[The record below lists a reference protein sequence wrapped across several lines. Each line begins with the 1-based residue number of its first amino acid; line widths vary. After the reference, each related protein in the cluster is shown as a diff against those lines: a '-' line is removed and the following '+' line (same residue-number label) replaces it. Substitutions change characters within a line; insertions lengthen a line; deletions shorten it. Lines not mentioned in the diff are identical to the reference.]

1 MLTKLEDRVAK
12 LEGEMD
18 EVRHDVSDALAIRTE
33 LRAHI
38 KTLEALRETQL
49 EMGAKADRMDEKM
62 DREFA
67 AVRGEMHDGLAAVR
81 SEMHDGLAAVRGE
94 MHDGFAAVRSE
105 MREVFTKLNLGMAQ
119 ITALLNIAIGRE
131 GLPD

>member
-1 MLTKLEDRVAK
+1 MLTRLEDRVAK

-49 EMGAKADRMDEKM
+49 ETGEKM

-67 AVRGEMHDGLAAVR
+67 AVRSELHEGLAAVR
-81 SEMHDGLAAVRGE
+81 SEMR
-94 MHDGFAAVRSE
+94 DGF
-105 MREVFTKLNLGMAQ
+105 TKVALGMAQ

>member
-1 MLTKLEDRVAK
+1 MLTRLEDRVAK

-18 EVRHDVSDALAIRTE
+18 EVRHGLSDALGIRTE

-38 KTLEALRETQL
+38 KSLEALRETQL
-49 EMGAKADRMDEKM
+49 EMGERMDRMGEKM

-67 AVRGEMHDGLAAVR
+67 AVR
-81 SEMHDGLAAVRGE
+81 
-94 MHDGFAAVRSE
+94 SE
-105 MREVFTKLNLGMAQ
+105 MRDGFTKVALGMAQ

>member
-1 MLTKLEDRVAK
+1 MLAKLEDRVAK

-18 EVRHDVSDALAIRTE
+18 EVRHGLSDALGIRTE

-38 KTLEALRETQL
+38 KSLEALRETQL
-49 EMGAKADRMDEKM
+49 EMGEKM

-67 AVRGEMHDGLAAVR
+67 AVR
-81 SEMHDGLAAVRGE
+81 SE

-105 MREVFTKLNLGMAQ
+105 MRDGFTKVALGMAQ

>member
-1 MLTKLEDRVAK
+1 MAKLEDRVAK

-18 EVRHDVSDALAIRTE
+18 EVRRDVSDALGIRTE

-38 KTLEALRETQL
+38 KSLEALRETQL
-49 EMGAKADRMDEKM
+49 EMGEKM

-67 AVRGEMHDGLAAVR
+67 DVRAEIAGVR
-81 SEMHDGLAAVRGE
+81 T
-94 MHDGFAAVRSE
+94 E
-105 MREVFTKLNLGMAQ
+105 MRDGFTKLNLGMAQ

-131 GLPD
+131 GSPD

>member
-1 MLTKLEDRVAK
+1 MLTRLEDRVAK

-18 EVRHDVSDALAIRTE
+18 EVRHGLSDALGIRTE

-38 KTLEALRETQL
+38 KSLEALRETQL
-49 EMGAKADRMDEKM
+49 EMGERMDRMGEKM

-67 AVRGEMHDGLAAVR
+67 DVRTEIAGVR
-81 SEMHDGLAAVRGE
+81 T
-94 MHDGFAAVRSE
+94 E
-105 MREVFTKLNLGMAQ
+105 MRDGFTKLNLGMAQ

-131 GLPD
+131 GSPD

>member
-18 EVRHDVSDALAIRTE
+18 EVRHGLSDALGIRTE

-38 KTLEALRETQL
+38 KSLEALRETQL
-49 EMGAKADRMDEKM
+49 EMGDRMDRMGERM
-62 DREFA
+62 DREF
-67 AVRGEMHDGLAAVR
+67 AAVR
-81 SEMHDGLAAVRGE
+81 SEMHDGLAAVR
-94 MHDGFAAVRSE
+94 SE
-105 MREVFTKLNLGMAQ
+105 MRDGFTKVALGMAQ